1 MFSILEAALER
12 LENPVSLCVDP
23 NFVKD
28 VEKSISLAIDRNG
41 SLDYDTNPRGINF
54 QDGQLMIGKDSMV
67 FDEGHDKSRVFT
79 YCLPFKYKGDRQ
91 ESKVWG
97 QFINQ
102 IIPNKQKRRY
112 VLASMANAISGD
124 PMYAQ
129 RMLVLMGVAASGK
142 STFIEAVVNTIGSHN
157 TCRVD
162 DLRNLTKD
170 ESRYRIDLAGNILC
184 ICGDASG
191 NIGNKDVLKQIIS
204 KEEISGRRLYK
215 EVEFFVPRASLIIAT
230 NEIGFTH
237 ALGDSGISRRLD
249 IVKFD
254 NPVSE
259 QDRDP
264 FISKKLSAPIEQ
276 REMILDMIDSLIDM
290 QQTYGKMVR
299 PDELA
304 KMLDNFRVDGDSFLS
319 FMYQSGFDKPE
330 SSVEDSEH
338 EYIDQGMLR
347 DAYNRW
353 ALKNGVGS
361 PGTGKLKGK
370 MVMNGFK
377 QEPCHSRM
385 HKYLV
390 KITDREVFVK
400 TFYINGS

>member
-1 MFSILEAALER
+1 
-12 LENPVSLCVDP
+12 
-23 NFVKD
+23 
-28 VEKSISLAIDRNG
+28 
-41 SLDYDTNPRGINF
+41 
-54 QDGQLMIGKDSMV
+54 
-67 FDEGHDKSRVFT
+67 
-79 YCLPFKYKGDRQ
+79 
-91 ESKVWG
+91 
-97 QFINQ
+97 
-102 IIPNKQKRRY
+102 
-112 VLASMANAISGD
+112 
-124 PMYAQ
+124 
-129 RMLVLMGVAASGK
+129 
-142 STFIEAVVNTIGSHN
+142 
-157 TCRVD
+157 
-162 DLRNLTKD
+162 
-170 ESRYRIDLAGNILC
+170 
-184 ICGDASG
+184 
-191 NIGNKDVLKQIIS
+191 VLKQIIS

-264 FISKKLSAPIEQ
+264 FISKKLSAPTEQ